1 MLNRQSKKKSGPCG
15 SLFFVCERRSHYFFE
30 QFIEFL
36 LVDSLY
42 FLQCHALQCLEVSI
56 VVDGSATILL
66 GEFIKLGT
74 DDGFFLSLYCER
86 YKMEGCEVQILFCIF
101 HYFRIIIQLFTQ
113 QLPFIEF
120 NQLQALLVNLLD
132 ILLHLVAGIVTGVL
146 EDVPVQT
153 EVQVDVPFYSACC
166 EILISISNR
175 TKDIFYTIPDVVK
188 DITCGR
194 VVLQSQHL
202 LGQIGAVDALFCS
215 SAARQSTLVALG
227 TLEGDGHRVD
237 HVLLVDVAGCILR
250 RVVLNSTGAGR
261 CRVGVDV
268 ELGAQLIFLVFRMDG
283 RPQFVIDAGG
293 A

>member
-1 MLNRQSKKKSGPCG
+1 M
-15 SLFFVCERRSHYFFE
+15 
-30 QFIEFL
+30 
-36 LVDSLY
+36 
-42 FLQCHALQCLEVSI
+42 
-56 VVDGSATILL
+56 
-66 GEFIKLGT
+66 
-74 DDGFFLSLYCER
+74 
-86 YKMEGCEVQILFCIF
+86 
-101 HYFRIIIQLFTQ
+101 
-113 QLPFIEF
+113 
-120 NQLQALLVNLLD
+120 LVNLLD

-166 EILISISNR
+166 EIFKSISNR
-175 TKDIFYTIPDVVK
+175 TKDFLYTLPEAAPS
-188 DITCGR
+188 TCAAI
-194 VVLQSQHL
+194 VLNSQHL
-202 LGQIGAVDALFCS
+202 LGQISAVDALLCS
-215 SAARQSTLVALG
+215 SAARQGTLVALG